1 MKSLRVALL
10 ALSALVVAGCAPSVV
25 GGTYRT
31 ATVQVMGWEA
41 NSLTLEFLDATSVRI
56 GMVQGRALLC
66 RARHDLSVVRP
77 WRFDSDGKIV
87 LSVGG
92 TCVLN
97 VPGCG
102 PDGEPNGQPDGGN
115 ACGFFSQAIG
125 PTLEQRADSLLI
137 ADTGLQF
144 NRR

>member
-25 GGTYRT
+25 GGTYST
-31 ATVQVMGWEA
+31 PAVQTTSWRA
-41 NSLTLEFLDATSVRI
+41 NSITLEFLDASSVRI
-56 GMVQGRALLC
+56 GMVQGSELRC
-66 RARHDLSVVRP
+66 REKHDLSIVRQ
-77 WRFDSDGKIV
+77 WRFDNNGKIFV
-87 LSVGG
+87 SLGG

-125 PTLEQRADSLLI
+125 LLIEQRAPNLLI
-137 ADTGLQF
+137 SDTGLLF